1 MKRRK
6 KGRGEEGE
14 EESDKGYEERRLR
27 DREVKVRKKGKR
39 RREERREGGEGRKRR
54 EGRKR
59 GEEER
64 GEREGVYVPVSQL
77 TPDERF
83 VLAESGGGRLWRM
96 PSLAALWPCAL

>member
-39 RREERREGGEGRKRR
+39 REGEKEGRRRREEKKRGEKERRGR

-59 GEEER
+59 GSVR
-64 GEREGVYVPVSQL
+64 TCFSANPR
-77 TPDERF
+77 
-83 VLAESGGGRLWRM
+83 
-96 PSLAALWPCAL
+96 